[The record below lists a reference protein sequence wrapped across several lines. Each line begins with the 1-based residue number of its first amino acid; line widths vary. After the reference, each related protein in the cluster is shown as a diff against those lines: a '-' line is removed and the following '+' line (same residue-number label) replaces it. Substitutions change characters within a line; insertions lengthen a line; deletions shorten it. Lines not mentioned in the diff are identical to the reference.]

1 MKKTALK
8 YSIIRIRMKIS
19 FMAFEEKI
27 TVQEYL
33 FKKILESH
41 TDLIN

>member
-19 FMAFEEKI
+19 FMAFKEKI
-27 TVQEYL
+27 TVQEHI